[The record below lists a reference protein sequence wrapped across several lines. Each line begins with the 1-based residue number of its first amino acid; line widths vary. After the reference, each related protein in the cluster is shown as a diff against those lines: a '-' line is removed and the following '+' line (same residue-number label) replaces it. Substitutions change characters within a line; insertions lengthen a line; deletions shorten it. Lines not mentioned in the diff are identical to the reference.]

1 MRPLAD
7 SPPSEITPRPLFE
20 DRRAFLRAL
29 AGLGLAG
36 SLPGTAA
43 ESAPRRGIA
52 LATSLRSPYSTGEK
66 LTAYDEVTGYNNF
79 QEFGINKL
87 DPARNAH
94 RLPTRPWTVT
104 LEGLVRRPRTLDLD
118 DILRLAPLEERIYRL
133 RCVEGWS
140 MVVPWIGVPLDALLR
155 QVEPLGS
162 ARYVEFESYY
172 DQARMSLP
180 FFVVLEFPYVEG
192 LRLDEARHPLTLL
205 TLGLYG
211 EVLPPQNGA
220 PLRVVVPWKYG
231 FKSGKSIVRIRFV
244 EEQPLTTWNRVAP
257 RDYGFYANVNPRV
270 DHPRWS
276 QARERRIGELFKR
289 DTLPFNGYGEQVASL
304 YAGMDLTRNY

>member
-20 DRRAFLRAL
+20 DRRAFLRTL

-140 MVVPWIGVPLDALLR
+140 MVVPWIGFPLDALLR

-220 PLRVVVPWKYG
+220 PLRVVVPWKAMCSRRCEMPCSSG
-231 FKSGKSIVRIRFV
+231 FSSRPPTPAHTPSAAVSRCGMVSVTTVR
-244 EEQPLTTWNRVAP
+244 P
-257 RDYGFYANVNPRV
+257 D
-270 DHPRWS
+270 
-276 QARERRIGELFKR
+276 
-289 DTLPFNGYGEQVASL
+289 ASL
-304 YAGMDLTRNY
+304 VRLTLILPLPV

>member
-1 MRPLAD
+1 MRHLAD
-7 SPPSEITPRPLFE
+7 CPPSEITPRPLFE
-20 DRRAFLRAL
+20 DRRAFLRTL

-36 SLPGTAA
+36 SLPGALA
-43 ESAPRRGIA
+43 ESAPRRGSA
-52 LATSLRSPYSTGEK
+52 LATSLRSPYSIAEK
-66 LTAYDEVTGYNNF
+66 LTAYEEVTGYNNF

-140 MVVPWIGVPLDALLR
+140 MVIPWIGFPLDALLR

-289 DTLPFNGYGEQVASL
+289 DTLPFNGYGEQVAGL
-304 YAGMDLTRNY
+304 YAGMDLGRNY